1 MAYFDF
7 MVIPIPTQNLKAY
20 RALVKKS
27 AAAWKRA
34 GALAYVEAIADDVKP
49 GKVTSFPQSVKA
61 KAGETVGCAY
71 LVFKNKSHRNQCWK
85 KIMADPFMKEF
96 DPKTMPFEGKRMFFG
111 GFKPIVS
118 F

>member
-1 MAYFDF
+1 MYFDF
-7 MVIPIPTQNLKAY
+7 MVIPVPTKNIKAY
-20 RALVKKS
+20 RAMVKKS

-34 GALAYVEAIADDVKP
+34 GALSYVETIADDVKP

-71 LVFKNKSHRNQCWK
+71 LVFKSKAHRNACWK
-85 KIMADPFMKEF
+85 KIMQDPFMKNF
-96 DPKTMPFEGKRMFFG
+96 DPKTMPFDGKRMYWG
-111 GFKPIVS
+111 GFKPLVQ

>member
-7 MVIPIPTQNLKAY
+7 MVIPIPTKNLKAY

-34 GALAYVEAIADDVKP
+34 GALAYLEAIADDVKP

-61 KAGETVGCAY
+61 KEGETVGCAY
-71 LVFKNKSHRNQCWK
+71 LLFESKAHRNKCWK
-85 KIMADPFMKEF
+85 KIMADPFMKDF
-96 DPKTMPFEGKRMFFG
+96 DPKTMPFDGKRMFFG

>member
-1 MAYFDF
+1 MYIDF
-7 MVIPIPTQNLKAY
+7 MVIPVPTANLKAY

-27 AAAWKRA
+27 SAAWKRA
-34 GALAYVEAIADDVKP
+34 GALAYLEAIADDVKP

-71 LVFKNKSHRNQCWK
+71 LVFKTKAHRNACWK
-85 KIMADPFMKEF
+85 KMMADPFMKEF
-96 DPKTMPFEGKRMFFG
+96 DPKTMPFDGKRMFFG